1 MSTGL
6 IQKDVDQI
14 VPIVLARAGYEKR
27 LIENDNGGECLQYLL
42 CSNLMFASIDDAS
55 FTNMIK
61 ILQDGIV
68 SVRTGWS
75 WNAEIPPLII
85 NEPRKLFRPAMLA

>member
-1 MSTGL
+1 
-6 IQKDVDQI
+6 
-14 VPIVLARAGYEKR
+14 
-27 LIENDNGGECLQYLL
+27 
-42 CSNLMFASIDDAS
+42 MFAPIDDAS

-68 SVRTGWS
+68 SIRTGWS
-75 WNAEIPPLII
+75 WNSEIPPLII